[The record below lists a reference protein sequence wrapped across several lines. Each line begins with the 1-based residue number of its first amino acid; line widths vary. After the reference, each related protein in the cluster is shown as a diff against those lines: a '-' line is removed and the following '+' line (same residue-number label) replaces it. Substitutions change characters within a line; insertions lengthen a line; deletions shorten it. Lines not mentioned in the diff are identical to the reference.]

1 MEHAEVPPHLSSV
14 LSRRAMKKTVLCKYF
29 PANTCTRGAACRF
42 AHDLALLSD
51 RPSPPETRLAVR
63 TVSEGEEGI
72 ASFAALKSSNKI
84 STSHAASSE
93 WLKDESSL
101 PTGQGYMPRQQENQ
115 GQRIGRNRQRKIC
128 LDFQRGRCKR
138 NSCWFR
144 HDQPKSVC
152 ETFQLTGHCV
162 HGLHCQAL
170 HEQHNQQSSKW
181 LVIHGAVTVDL

>member
-101 PTGQGYMPRQQENQ
+101 PTGQG
-115 GQRIGRNRQRKIC
+115 QRIGRNRQRKIC

-170 HEQHNQQSSKW
+170 HEQHNQK
-181 LVIHGAVTVDL
+181 